1 MTLAD
6 LLEAMR
12 LWHLGYLSAAEL
24 DATYVTWKEAQR

>member
-12 LWHLGYLSAAEL
+12 LWHLGYLSAADL
-24 DATYVTWKEAQR
+24 DATYVTYKESTR